1 MDKGQSV
8 LDKLRNKARN
18 EGKSAQ
24 KLLQLF
30 CQEEFLR
37 RLEHSVY
44 YNNFILKSGL
54 LLYCLSEFRSRPT
67 MDIDFEMRYLSN
79 TAENIAKII
88 MEILSAET
96 ENDFISF
103 ELLKTGLITEQKEY
117 HGIRINL
124 RAHIKNT
131 RTPFH
136 IDLGVGDV
144 IIPNPEPREL
154 PTQLDEF
161 EKPKVLT
168 YSLEST
174 IAEKFEAIISL
185 MELSSRMKDYYD
197 IYFLASSYTF
207 DARKLQEAVCETL
220 KTRGTSY
227 ESNTL
232 DKVRVFQEDK
242 DMNQKWRNFTKTLET
257 NIGFVE
263 VIETLYAFMLPIFN
277 AIIKEREIFGTWN
290 PHNNSYEK
298 CNKVI

>member
-8 LDKLRNKARN
+8 LDKLRNKARK
-18 EGKSAQ
+18 EGRSLQ

-37 RLEHSVY
+37 RLEHSSY
-44 YNNFILKSGL
+44 FNNFILKGGL
-54 LLYCLSEFRSRPT
+54 FLYCLSEFRGRPT

-88 MEILSAET
+88 MEILSTET
-96 ENDFISF
+96 ENAFVTF
-103 ELLKTGLITEQKEY
+103 ELLGTEIIAEQKEY
-117 HGIRINL
+117 HGMRIKL
-124 RAHIKNT
+124 HAHIKST

-136 IDLGVGDV
+136 IDLGIGDV

-197 IYFLASSYTF
+197 IYFLASSYSF
-207 DARKLQEAVCETL
+207 DARKLQEAVYETL
-220 KTRGTSY
+220 KIRGTIY
-227 ESNTL
+227 ESDTL
-232 DKVRVFQEDK
+232 DKIRAFQEDK
-242 DMNQKWRNFTKTLET
+242 DMNQKWKHFTKTLET
-257 NIGFVE
+257 NIAFVE
-263 VIETLYAFMLPIFN
+263 VIEILYAFMLPIFN
-277 AIIKEREIFGTWN
+277 AIIKESETFGTWN
-290 PHNNSYEK
+290 PQNNSYEK
-298 CNKVI
+298 I